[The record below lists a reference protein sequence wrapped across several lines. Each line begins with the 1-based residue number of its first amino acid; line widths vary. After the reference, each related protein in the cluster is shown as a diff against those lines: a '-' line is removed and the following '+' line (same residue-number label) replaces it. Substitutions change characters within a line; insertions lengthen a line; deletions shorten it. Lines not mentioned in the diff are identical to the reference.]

1 MKSVCCDREQA
12 EYLQVIQIRRLSSI
26 ENFVSERDDFTFNS
40 FRNFKPVKRFQNR
53 VMCWNFGA
61 WTTVRARAFWM
72 CWRQRVTVVEL
83 GVYDGGGNCF
93 GGVKVEVGTDTAK
106 STDVMVAGFRQSRDL
121 IRE

>member
-1 MKSVCCDREQA
+1 M
-12 EYLQVIQIRRLSSI
+12 RRLNGYIEIWWLSGT
-26 ENFVSERDDFTFNS
+26 ENFVRQMNP

-53 VMCWNFGA
+53 SDVLEFWNLDNSSSKRILDVLETIYLIF
-61 WTTVRARAFWM
+61 WKTVV
-72 CWRQRVTVVEL
+72 QRVTVVKF

-93 GGVKVEVGTDTAK
+93 GGVKIKVGKDRPTAK